1 MAAISFRKND
11 LGFPYNVTKASVLVI
26 SSKHH
31 NKKNPP
37 QLTRNLQRHDRLKI
51 LLVIRLLHLHL
62 PKPLHRLAE
71 PFGPADR
78 HLALGD
84 EAGLPRQGIDV
95 DDAAEEEELA
105 LWFREDF
112 FADGFEDREPGV
124 EVGGFEG
131 DLDVEDELE
140 VGGGVGGG
148 HVLLFC
154 FPFDDAGWF
163 LLFLLFL

>member
-1 MAAISFRKND
+1 MAAISFRENN
-11 LGFPYNVTKASVLVI
+11 LGFPYIKRTSAVVI
-26 SSKHH
+26 LSKHQEFS
-31 NKKNPP
+31 
-37 QLTRNLQRHDRLKI
+37 QLTRYLQRHDSLEI
-51 LLVIRLLHLHL
+51 LLVVRLLHLHL

-163 LLFLLFL
+163 LLFLLFLLFL